1 MQDSYR
7 LKEHAVTIYRLAL
20 AFLFYFVARIL
31 FFLFNKDLFEL
42 NGITD
47 FLSMCL
53 WGLSFDSA
61 AILYINLLFILLSF
75 LPLLINTTKRFQTI
89 LIWVYFST
97 NLIAYATNFV
107 DFIYYKYTFTRSTLA
122 SLESISQEPN
132 KAGLIFSFITD
143 YWHVFLLFFIC
154 AYVWVKLYKKVNT
167 TKVSYV
173 GKLKY
178 FGSSVVAFI
187 IVGILTI
194 GGIRGDF
201 KHSTRPINLV
211 DASRHVSSPEH
222 ANIVLNTPFAII
234 RTFNASDFKKRK
246 GVSQEIINT
255 TFQPIKQY
263 DNEVTEKPNIVLIIV
278 ESFGREYTGSFNKE
292 RNIENYI
299 SYTPF
304 IDSLANHSLIFPN
317 AYANGRKSIHAMSSI
332 LAGIPSFK
340 TAYTSSPYANKKIA
354 SIVSALNEMDYDTS
368 FFHGAP
374 NGSMGFLGFGNVLG
388 YDHYYGMTEYNN
400 DADYDGIW
408 GIWDEPFLDFT
419 ANILSKKKQPFMGTI
434 FTVSSHTPYIIPK
447 KYEGKF
453 PKGDIDMHQCIGY
466 TDFALKKFFDKV
478 SKEPWYQNSVF
489 VITGDH
495 SNQIHYSE
503 YSKIVNRFGLPLLIF
518 DPLGKYSG
526 VDNSLAQQID
536 IYPTLMTIA
545 GYKKPFRS
553 WGNSL
558 VGDTIRSPFVI
569 THTGTNLLFLKDS
582 LIYMGNEDKALGL
595 YHMEDKGLTHNLMSE
610 KERETEQM
618 KAMANGF
625 MQDYMNRIIE
635 GRLDVQ

>member
-7 LKEHAVTIYRLAL
+7 LREHAVTIYRLAL
-20 AFLFYFVARIL
+20 AFLFYFIARIL
-31 FFLFNKDLFEL
+31 FFLFNKDLFEIE
-42 NGITD
+42 GITEL
-47 FLSMCL
+47 LSMCI

-61 AILYINLLFILLSF
+61 AILYVNLLFILLSF
-75 LPLLINTTKRFQTI
+75 LPLVINTTKPFQRV
-89 LIWVYFST
+89 LIWLYFST

-107 DFIYYKYTFTRSTLA
+107 DFIYYKYTFTRSTMA
-122 SLESISQEPN
+122 ALESIRQEPN
-132 KAGLIFSFITD
+132 KGGLIFSFITD

-154 AYVWVKLYKKVNT
+154 AYIWVRLYKKINT
-167 TKVSYV
+167 TQVSYA

-178 FGSSVVAFI
+178 FGSSTLAFFLVV
-187 IVGILTI
+187 ILTI

-211 DASRHVSSPEH
+211 DASRHVRSPEH

-234 RTFNASDFKKRK
+234 RTFNATDFKKRK
-246 GVSQEIINT
+246 GVSQDLINT

-263 DNEVTEKPNIVLIIV
+263 DNEVSEKPNIVLIIV
-278 ESFGREYTGSFNKE
+278 ESFGREYAGSFNKE
-292 RNIENYI
+292 MNIENYK

-304 IDSLANHSLIFPN
+304 IDSLAKHSLIFPN

-354 SIVSALNEMDYDTS
+354 SIVSALNEMNYDTS

-419 ANILSKKKQPFMGTI
+419 ANILSEKKQPFMSTI
-434 FTVSSHTPYIIPK
+434 FTVSSHTPYIIPE

-466 TDFALKKFFDKV
+466 TDFSLKKFFDKV

-495 SNQIHYSE
+495 SNQIHYNE

-518 DPLGKYSG
+518 DPSGKYSG

-595 YHMEDKGLTHNLMSE
+595 YHMADKGLTHNLMSE